1 MRLYKKFNMRL
12 SSLGIIVLCCAT
24 GLFFAA
30 CARTRTK
37 PEIKTQYYIQKM
49 RQAVSDAVT
58 DHNRKDQMLELVD
71 QMEGVLEGFNA
82 DLRAFVDRY
91 TQLNRNYDASR
102 EELEK
107 LFVDFQTRRMQAKER
122 IFDLNFEAK
131 ALVTADEWYQVLKF
145 EKKAIKEMMKPRE
158 QEG

>member
-1 MRLYKKFNMRL
+1 MRL

-24 GLFFAA
+24 GLFVAA

-58 DHNRKDQMLELVD
+58 DHNRKDQLLERVD
-71 QMEGVLEGFNA
+71 QME
-82 DLRAFVDRY
+82 
-91 TQLNRNYDASR
+91 
-102 EELEK
+102 
-107 LFVDFQTRRMQAKER
+107 ER

-131 ALVTADEWYQVLKF
+131 ALVTEDGWYQVLKF
-145 EKKAIKEMMKPRE
+145 EEKAIKEMLKPRE
-158 QEG
+158 QEE

>member
-12 SSLGIIVLCCAT
+12 SSLGIIMLCCAT
-24 GLFFAA
+24 GLFVAA
-30 CARTRTK
+30 CAGTRPK
-37 PEIKTQYYIQKM
+37 PEIETQYYIQKM

-58 DHNRKDQMLELVD
+58 DHNRKDQLLELVD
-71 QMEGVLEGFNA
+71 QMESVIEGFNA
-82 DLRAFVDRY
+82 DLKTFVDRY
-91 TQLNRNYDASR
+91 TKLNLNYDASR

-107 LFVDFQTRRMQAKER
+107 LFVDFQSRRMQTKER

-131 ALVTADEWYQVLKF
+131 AIVTADEWYQVLKF
-145 EKKAIKEMMKPRE
+145 EKKAIKEMLKPRE

>member
-1 MRLYKKFNMRL
+1 
-12 SSLGIIVLCCAT
+12 
-24 GLFFAA
+24 
-30 CARTRTK
+30 
-37 PEIKTQYYIQKM
+37 M

-58 DHNRKDQMLELVD
+58 DHNRKDQLLDLID
-71 QMEGVLEGFNA
+71 QMESVLKGFNA
-82 DLRAFVDRY
+82 DLRTFVDRY

-102 EELEK
+102 EKLEK
-107 LFVDFQTRRMQAKER
+107 LFVDFQTRRRQAKER

-145 EKKAIKEMMKPRE
+145 EKKAIKEMLKPRE